1 MARINVYLF
10 AFILLLT
17 IIINIGSIEGRTL
30 TKTKSTIINTAGE
43 LGDVLSPPAESSL
56 ESPPAESPP
65 SHGVDNFRPTVPGH
79 SPGIG
84 HSVHN

>member
-10 AFILLLT
+10 AIILLL
-17 IIINIGSIEGRTL
+17 IINIGSIEGRTL
-30 TKTKSTIINTAGE
+30 TMSTVKTAGE
-43 LGDVLSPPAESSL
+43 LGADGTALPSSPAEQL
-56 ESPPAESPP
+56 ESPP
-65 SHGVDNFRPTVPGH
+65 SHGVDTFRPTAPGH

>member
-17 IIINIGSIEGRTL
+17 IKQELCSVEGRTL
-30 TKTKSTIINTAGE
+30 AKSTVAK
-43 LGDVLSPPAESSL
+43 AEEIGADGSVPLLPS
-56 ESPPAESPP
+56 AEPLQPPP
-65 SHGVDNFRPTVPGH
+65 SHGVDTFRPTAPGN

-84 HSVHN
+84 HAVHS

>member
-1 MARINVYLF
+1 MARINVYLI

-17 IIINIGSIEGRTL
+17 IIIGSTEGRTL
-30 TKTKSTIINTAGE
+30 TKSTVKTAGE
-43 LGDVLSPPAESSL
+43 FEADGSVLPSPPAEPL
-56 ESPPAESPP
+56 ESPP
-65 SHGVDNFRPTVPGH
+65 SHGVDTFRPTAPGH

>member
-10 AFILLLT
+10 AFMLLLT
-17 IIINIGSIEGRTL
+17 INQEFGSVEGRTL
-30 TKTKSTIINTAGE
+30 TKSTMRTVEEIGE
-43 LGDVLSPPAESSL
+43 DGSMTLSPPAE
-56 ESPPAESPP
+56 PFQPPP
-65 SHGVDNFRPTVPGH
+65 SHGVDTFRPTVPGH

>member
-10 AFILLLT
+10 AFMLLLT
-17 IIINIGSIEGRTL
+17 IKQEFGSVEGRTL
-30 TKTKSTIINTAGE
+30 TKSTMGSTAEEISAGGSVP
-43 LGDVLSPPAESSL
+43 LLPPAEPL
-56 ESPPAESPP
+56 QPPP
-65 SHGVDNFRPTVPGH
+65 SHGVDTFRPTVPGH

>member
-10 AFILLLT
+10 AFMLLLT
-17 IIINIGSIEGRTL
+17 IKQELGSVEGRTL
-30 TKTKSTIINTAGE
+30 TTSTNGTAEEISADGSVP
-43 LGDVLSPPAESSL
+43 LLPPAEPL
-56 ESPPAESPP
+56 QPPP
-65 SHGVDNFRPTVPGH
+65 SHGVDTFRPTVPGH

>member
-10 AFILLLT
+10 AFMLLLT
-17 IIINIGSIEGRTL
+17 IKQELGSVEGRTL
-30 TKTKSTIINTAGE
+30 TTSTIGTAEEISADGSVPQ
-43 LGDVLSPPAESSL
+43 LPPAEPL
-56 ESPPAESPP
+56 QPPP
-65 SHGVDNFRPTVPGH
+65 SHGVDTFRPTVPGH

>member
-10 AFILLLT
+10 AFMLLLT
-17 IIINIGSIEGRTL
+17 IKQEFGSVEGRTL
-30 TKTKSTIINTAGE
+30 TKSTMGSTAEEISADGSVPLLPPGE
-43 LGDVLSPPAESSL
+43 PLQP
-56 ESPPAESPP
+56 PP
-65 SHGVDNFRPTVPGH
+65 SHGVDTFRPTVPGH